1 MCSKYEPADTIGDRG
16 AVNITGRGAA
26 AMLCGT
32 ASTASVGASVV
43 GVFSTSFSPLIVG
56 FVESV
61 SVAPDSDSELS
72 LAAIATFALAMAGS
86 VTSETSFNLLALIF
100 RTPSTFLYL
109 SARTP
114 TEKPSRSCVLASTS
128 ASFPAL
134 V

>member
-1 MCSKYEPADTIGDRG
+1 M
-16 AVNITGRGAA
+16 NITGRGAA

-32 ASTASVGASVV
+32 ASTASAGASGTV
-43 GVFSTSFSPLIVG
+43 GVFSTSLSPSVVG